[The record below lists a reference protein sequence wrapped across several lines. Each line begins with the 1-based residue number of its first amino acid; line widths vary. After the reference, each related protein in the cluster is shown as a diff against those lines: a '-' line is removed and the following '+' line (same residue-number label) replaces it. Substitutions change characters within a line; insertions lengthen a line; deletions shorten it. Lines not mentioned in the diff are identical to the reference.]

1 MTEESIEKWR
11 IGYAPDVW
19 QGLFNFLAGRGY
31 DGKEIE
37 KVGLALSSKGR
48 CFDRFRG
55 RIMFPIFDLSSQV
68 VAFGG
73 RVFKQEKR
81 YDGQEEAK
89 YINSP
94 ATILYDK
101 SKTLY
106 GLNKAGIDIRKKD
119 KCVLV
124 EGYMDV
130 IMANQVELENVVST
144 SGTALTSDQLRIL

>member
-1 MTEESIEKWR
+1 
-11 IGYAPDVW
+11 
-19 QGLFNFLAGRGY
+19 
-31 DGKEIE
+31 
-37 KVGLALSSKGR
+37 
-48 CFDRFRG
+48 
-55 RIMFPIFDLSSQV
+55 MFPIFDLSSQV

-73 RVFKQEKR
+73 RIFKQEKR

-119 KCVLV
+119 KCVLT

-130 IMANQVELENVVST
+130 IMSTQAGLENVVST
-144 SGTALTSDQLRIL
+144 SGTALTTSQLRILKRYTDNLLTAFDMDLAGNSATKRGIDLAQA